1 MNWLLFFLQKFIFV
15 LDYMLVVNMKLKSY
29 ENLHETFLVLIF
41 ITLAGG
47 FQDAYSYLMRG
58 KVFANAQTGN
68 IVLLFKNIV
77 DLNFK
82 ESIAYLIPV
91 LSFVLGVYLAV
102 RFEDAIEKRV
112 LHWRQYIIG
121 FEIIIMIVVAMIPEN
136 LNNLANALLSFSC
149 AMQVY
154 SFKKIY
160 GLSFAT
166 TMCIGNLRSAT
177 ENLSKYHITRQ
188 DVYLENAKKYYAVI
202 FVFGMGAALGYL
214 TSNRLG
220 FKSILIAAGL
230 LTISF
235 FILFL
240 EDRGDI

>member
-1 MNWLLFFLQKFIFV
+1 
-15 LDYMLVVNMKLKSY
+15 MKIKSY
-29 ENLHETFLVLIF
+29 ENLHEKFLVLIF

-82 ESIAYLIPV
+82 GVLAYLIPV
-91 LSFVLGVYLAV
+91 LSFAFGVYVAV
-102 RFEDAIEKRV
+102 RFENAIEKRI

-121 FEIIIMIVVAMIPEN
+121 FEIIIMIFVSFIPEN

-154 SFKKIY
+154 AFKKIY

-177 ENLSKYHITRQ
+177 ENLSKYHITKDRT
-188 DVYLENAKKYYAVI
+188 YLENSKKYYTVI
-202 FVFGMGAALGYL
+202 FIFGMGAALGYISSDFFGL
-214 TSNRLG
+214 
-220 FKSILIAAGL
+220 KSILLAASL

-235 FILFL
+235 IILFF
-240 EDRGDI
+240 EDRDRES

>member
-1 MNWLLFFLQKFIFV
+1 
-15 LDYMLVVNMKLKSY
+15 MKIKSY
-29 ENLHETFLVLIF
+29 ENLHEKFLVLIF

-82 ESIAYLIPV
+82 GVLAYLIPV
-91 LSFVLGVYLAV
+91 LSFAFGVYVAV
-102 RFEDAIEKRV
+102 RFENAIEKRI

-121 FEIIIMIVVAMIPEN
+121 FEIIIMIFVSFIPEN
-136 LNNLANALLSFSC
+136 MNNLANALLSFSC

-154 SFKKIY
+154 AFKKIY

-177 ENLSKYHITRQ
+177 ENLSKYHITKDRT
-188 DVYLENAKKYYAVI
+188 YLENSKKYYTVI
-202 FVFGMGAALGYL
+202 FIFGMGAALGYISSDFFGL
-214 TSNRLG
+214 
-220 FKSILIAAGL
+220 KSILLAASL

-235 FILFL
+235 IILFF
-240 EDRGDI
+240 EDKEK

>member
-1 MNWLLFFLQKFIFV
+1 
-15 LDYMLVVNMKLKSY
+15 MKIKSY
-29 ENLHETFLVLIF
+29 ENLHEKFLVLIF

-82 ESIAYLIPV
+82 GVLAYLIPV
-91 LSFVLGVYLAV
+91 LSFAFGVYVAV
-102 RFEDAIEKRV
+102 RFENAIEKRI

-121 FEIIIMIVVAMIPEN
+121 FEIIIMIFVSFIPEN
-136 LNNLANALLSFSC
+136 MNNLANALLSFSC

-154 SFKKIY
+154 AFKKIY

-177 ENLSKYHITRQ
+177 ENLSKYHITKDRT
-188 DVYLENAKKYYAVI
+188 YLENSKKYYTVI
-202 FVFGMGAALGYL
+202 FIFGMGAALGYISSDFFGL
-214 TSNRLG
+214 
-220 FKSILIAAGL
+220 KSILLAASL

-235 FILFL
+235 IILFF
-240 EDRGDI
+240 EDRDRES

>member
-1 MNWLLFFLQKFIFV
+1 
-15 LDYMLVVNMKLKSY
+15 MKIKSY

-68 IVLLFKNIV
+68 IVLLFKNVV

-82 ESIAYLIPV
+82 GAVAYLIPV
-91 LSFVLGVYLAV
+91 ISFALGVYVAV
-102 RFEDAIEKRV
+102 RFEDAIEKRI
-112 LHWRQYIIG
+112 LHWRQYIVV
-121 FEIIIMIVVAMIPEN
+121 FEIIIMIFVSFIPEN

-154 SFKKIY
+154 AFKKIY

-177 ENLSKYHITRQ
+177 ENLSKYHITKDRT
-188 DVYLENAKKYYAVI
+188 YLENSKKYYTVI
-202 FVFGMGAALGYL
+202 FIFGMGAALGYISSDFFGL
-214 TSNRLG
+214 
-220 FKSILIAAGL
+220 KSILLAASL

-235 FILFL
+235 IILFF
-240 EDRGDI
+240 EDREK

>member
-1 MNWLLFFLQKFIFV
+1 
-15 LDYMLVVNMKLKSY
+15 MKIKSY

-68 IVLLFKNIV
+68 IVLLFKNVV

-82 ESIAYLIPV
+82 GAVAYLIPV
-91 LSFVLGVYLAV
+91 ISFALGVYVAV
-102 RFEDAIEKRV
+102 RFEDAIEKRI
-112 LHWRQYIIG
+112 LHWRQYIVV
-121 FEIIIMIVVAMIPEN
+121 FEIIIMILVSFIPEN

-154 SFKKIY
+154 AFKKVY

-177 ENLSKYHITRQ
+177 ENLSKYHITKDRT
-188 DVYLENAKKYYAVI
+188 YLENSKKYYTVI
-202 FVFGMGAALGYL
+202 FIFGMGAALGYISSDFFGL
-214 TSNRLG
+214 
-220 FKSILIAAGL
+220 KSILLAASL

-235 FILFL
+235 IILFF
-240 EDRGDI
+240 EDREK